1 MVRPILE
8 YASTVWD
15 PAEGNTGDASLLE
28 RVQRRAARFVF
39 NNYSDRNPGCVT
51 DMLHRLELEPLSD
64 RRANNRLSMLYR
76 FLNTP
81 ELNASIDFI
90 RRSDQRTRNRN
101 RLYQDHS
108 QHPALHNSFFPRTI
122 REWNKLPAG
131 LTGAPS
137 VESFKANLGSTSS
150 LGHQL

>member
-1 MVRPILE
+1 MFLSFITILLCPNSVLIFKSSFLCVLFIFI
-8 YASTVWD
+8 ASVT
-15 PAEGNTGDASLLE
+15 SLSSKLLCD
-28 RVQRRAARFVF
+28 F
-39 NNYSDRNPGCVT
+39 NN
-51 DMLHRLELEPLSD
+51 
-64 RRANNRLSMLYR
+64 NNVVMLYR
-76 FLNTP
+76 FLNTLEP
-81 ELNASIDFI
+81 NASIDFI
-90 RRSDQRTRNRN
+90 RRSDQRTRGRN

-137 VESFKANLGSTSS
+137 LESFKANLGSTSS